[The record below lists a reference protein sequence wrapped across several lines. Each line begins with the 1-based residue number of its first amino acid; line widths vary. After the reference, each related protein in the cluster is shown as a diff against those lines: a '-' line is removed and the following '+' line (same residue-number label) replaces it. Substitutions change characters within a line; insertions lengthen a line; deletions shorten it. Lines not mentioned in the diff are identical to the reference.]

1 MIGQMSDLKIFSKD
15 IPVNGKRVIVR
26 LDLNVP
32 INNSKIDDDTRI
44 KVVEPFINKLIENKA
59 RIILL
64 SHLGRPK
71 GKVASELSLKPVFNY
86 LEKKLNGKIY
96 FYQEKIDDKAIEASN
111 KLKPGEIL
119 LIENIRFFKEE
130 ESDEESFAKNLSKLG
145 DIFINEAFS
154 CSHRKQA
161 SVHKI
166 TKFIDSYGGPL
177 LEKEIQSINLIIK
190 NKKKPVTCIIGGS
203 KVSTK
208 INILSSLSKKADN
221 LVIVGAMANN
231 FLKFKGINVGRSLIE
246 EGSENIV
253 KNINTLAA
261 KNKCNIIVPVD
272 WNTSSSVNGDP
283 IYKSLK
289 DMGSKDM
296 ILDIGKSTIDLIS
309 KTIDN
314 SNTVFWNGPAGYYE
328 NKNFS
333 TGTLSIANKI
343 AENTKSKSLISIV
356 GGGDTV
362 AAIKNAGLENVFTH
376 LSTAGGAFLESL
388 EGKEL
393 PGIKVLKKN

>member
-1 MIGQMSDLKIFSKD
+1 MSDLKIFSSD
-15 IPVNGKRVIVR
+15 ISVSGKRVIVR

-44 KVVEPFINKLIENKA
+44 KVIEPFVNKLIENKA
-59 RIILL
+59 KVILL

-71 GKVASELSLKPVFNY
+71 GKVVSELSLKPIFNY

-96 FYQEKIDDKAIEASN
+96 FYQEKIDSKAVDASN
-111 KLKPGEIL
+111 KLKPGEVL
-119 LIENIRFFKEE
+119 LFENIRFFKEE
-130 ESDEESFAKNLSKLG
+130 ESDEETFAKNLSRLG
-145 DIFINEAFS
+145 DIYINEAFS

-161 SVHKI
+161 SIHKI
-166 TKFIDSYGGPL
+166 TRFIDSYGGPL

-231 FLKFKGINVGRSLIE
+231 FLKFKGINVGKSLIE

-261 KNKCNIIVPVD
+261 KNKCNIIIPVD

-283 IYKSLK
+283 VYKSLK
-289 DMGSKDM
+289 DMGSEDM
-296 ILDIGKSTIDLIS
+296 ILDIGKSTMDLIS

-362 AAIKNAGLENVFTH
+362 AAIKNTGLENVFTH

>member
-1 MIGQMSDLKIFSKD
+1 MSDLKIFSKD
-15 IPVNGKRVIVR
+15 IPINGKRVIVR

-44 KVVEPFINKLIENKA
+44 KVIEPFINKLIENKA
-59 RIILL
+59 KVVLL

-71 GKVASELSLKPVFNY
+71 GKVISKLSLKPIFNY
-86 LEKKLNGKIY
+86 LEKKLNGKVH
-96 FYQEKIDDKAIEASN
+96 FYRERIDSKAIDASN
-111 KLKPGEIL
+111 KLKSGEVL
-119 LIENIRFFKEE
+119 LFENIRFFKEE
-130 ESDEESFAKNLSKLG
+130 ENDEETFAKNLSKLG
-145 DIFINEAFS
+145 DIYINEAFS

-161 SVHKI
+161 SIHKI
-166 TKFIDSYGGPL
+166 TKFIDSYGGPI

-208 INILSSLSKKADN
+208 INILSSLLESADN

-231 FLKFKGINVGRSLIE
+231 FLKFKGINVGASLVE
-246 EGSENIV
+246 KGSENTV
-253 KNINTLAA
+253 KNINTLAE
-261 KNKCNIIVPVD
+261 KNKCNIIIPVD
-272 WNTSSSVNGDP
+272 CNTSSHVNGSP
-283 IYKSLK
+283 TYKSLK
-289 DMGSKDM
+289 NIGSEDM
-296 ILDIGKSTIDLIS
+296 ILDIGKNTINLIN
-309 KTIDN
+309 KTIDG

-333 TGTLSIANKI
+333 AGSLSIGKKI

-362 AAIKNAGLENVFTH
+362 AAIKNTGLEKTFTH

-393 PGIKVLKKN
+393 PGIKVLKKS

>member
-1 MIGQMSDLKIFSKD
+1 MSDLKIFSSD
-15 IPVNGKRVIVR
+15 ISVSGKRVIVR

-44 KVVEPFINKLIENKA
+44 KVIEPFVNKLIANKA
-59 RIILL
+59 KVILL

-71 GKVASELSLKPVFNY
+71 GKVVSELSLKPIFNY

-96 FYQEKIDDKAIEASN
+96 FYQEKIDSKAVDASN
-111 KLKPGEIL
+111 KLKPGEVL
-119 LIENIRFFKEE
+119 LFENIRFFKEE
-130 ESDEESFAKNLSKLG
+130 EGDEETFAKNLSRLG
-145 DIFINEAFS
+145 DIYINEAFS

-161 SVHKI
+161 SIHKI
-166 TKFIDSYGGPL
+166 TRFIDSYGGPL

-231 FLKFKGINVGRSLIE
+231 FLKFKGINVGKSLIE

-261 KNKCNIIVPVD
+261 KNKCNIIIPVD

-283 IYKSLK
+283 VYKSLK
-289 DMGSKDM
+289 DMGSEDM
-296 ILDIGKSTIDLIS
+296 ILDIGKSTINLIS

-362 AAIKNAGLENVFTH
+362 AAIKNTGLENVFTH

>member
-1 MIGQMSDLKIFSKD
+1 MSDLKIFSKD

-32 INNSKIDDDTRI
+32 INNLKIDDDTRI
-44 KVVEPFINKLIENKA
+44 KIIEPFINKLIENKA
-59 RIILL
+59 KVILL

-71 GKVASELSLKPVFNY
+71 GKVISGLSLKPIFNY

-96 FYQEKIDDKAIEASN
+96 FYQEKIDDKAVGASN
-111 KLKPGEIL
+111 KLKPTEVL

-130 ESDEESFAKNLSKLG
+130 ENDDENFAKNLSKLG
-145 DIFINEAFS
+145 DIYINEAFS

-208 INILSSLSKKADN
+208 INVLSSLLKNANN

-231 FLKFKGINVGRSLIE
+231 FLKFKGVNVGASLIE
-246 EGSENIV
+246 KGAENIV
-253 KNINTLAA
+253 KDINMLAE
-261 KNKCNIIVPVD
+261 KNKCNIVIPVD
-272 WNTSSSVNGDP
+272 CNTSSGVNGSP
-283 IYKSLK
+283 VHKSLK
-289 DMGSKDM
+289 DIDSEDM
-296 ILDIGKSTIDLIS
+296 ILDIGKSTMDLIN
-309 KTIDN
+309 KTIDG

-333 TGTLSIANKI
+333 TGTLSIAKKI
-343 AENTKSKSLISIV
+343 TENTKSKSLISIV
-356 GGGDTV
+356 GGGDTI
-362 AAIKNAGLENVFTH
+362 AAIKNTGLENVFTH
-376 LSTAGGAFLESL
+376 LSTAGGAFLECL

>member
-1 MIGQMSDLKIFSKD
+1 MSDLKIFSSD
-15 IPVNGKRVIVR
+15 ISVSGKRVIVR

-44 KVVEPFINKLIENKA
+44 KVIEPFVNKLIENKA
-59 RIILL
+59 KVILL

-71 GKVASELSLKPVFNY
+71 GKAVSELSLKPIFNY

-96 FYQEKIDDKAIEASN
+96 FYQEKIDSKAVDASN
-111 KLKPGEIL
+111 KLKPGEVL
-119 LIENIRFFKEE
+119 LFENIRFFKEE
-130 ESDEESFAKNLSKLG
+130 EDDEETFAKNLSRLG
-145 DIFINEAFS
+145 DIYINEAFS

-161 SVHKI
+161 SIHKI
-166 TKFIDSYGGPL
+166 TRFIDSYGGPL

-231 FLKFKGINVGRSLIE
+231 FLKFKGINVGKSLIE

-261 KNKCNIIVPVD
+261 KNKCNIIIPVD

-283 IYKSLK
+283 VYKSLK
-289 DMGSKDM
+289 DMGSEDM

-356 GGGDTV
+356 GGGNTV

>member
-1 MIGQMSDLKIFSKD
+1 MSDLKIFSSD
-15 IPVNGKRVIVR
+15 ISVNGKRVIVR
-26 LDLNVP
+26 SDFNVP

-44 KVVEPFINKLIENKA
+44 KVIEPFVNKLIANKA
-59 RIILL
+59 KVILL

-71 GKVASELSLKPVFNY
+71 GKVVSELSLKPIFNY

-96 FYQEKIDDKAIEASN
+96 FYQEKIDSKAVDASN
-111 KLKPGEIL
+111 KLKPGEVL
-119 LIENIRFFKEE
+119 LFENIRFFKEE
-130 ESDEESFAKNLSKLG
+130 EGDEETFAKNLSRLG
-145 DIFINEAFS
+145 DIYINEAFS

-161 SVHKI
+161 SIHKI
-166 TKFIDSYGGPL
+166 TRFIDSYGGPL

-231 FLKFKGINVGRSLIE
+231 FLKFKGINVGKSLIE

-272 WNTSSSVNGDP
+272 WNTSSSVNGNP
-283 IYKSLK
+283 VYKSLK
-289 DMGSKDM
+289 DMGSEDM

-309 KTIDN
+309 KTIDS

-333 TGTLSIANKI
+333 TGTLFIANKI

>member
-1 MIGQMSDLKIFSKD
+1 MSDLKIFSSD
-15 IPVNGKRVIVR
+15 ISVSGKRVIVR

-44 KVVEPFINKLIENKA
+44 KVIEPFVNKLIENKA
-59 RIILL
+59 KVILL

-71 GKVASELSLKPVFNY
+71 GKVVSELSLKPIFNY

-96 FYQEKIDDKAIEASN
+96 FYQEKIDSKAVDASN
-111 KLKPGEIL
+111 KLKPGEVL
-119 LIENIRFFKEE
+119 LFENIRFFKEE
-130 ESDEESFAKNLSKLG
+130 EGDEETFAKNLSRLG
-145 DIFINEAFS
+145 DIYINEAFS

-161 SVHKI
+161 SIHKI
-166 TKFIDSYGGPL
+166 TRFIDSYGGPL

-231 FLKFKGINVGRSLIE
+231 FLKFKGINVGKSLIE

-261 KNKCNIIVPVD
+261 KNKCNIIIPVD

-283 IYKSLK
+283 VYKSLK
-289 DMGSKDM
+289 DMGSEDM

-362 AAIKNAGLENVFTH
+362 AAIRDAGLENVFTH

>member
-1 MIGQMSDLKIFSKD
+1 MSDLKIFSSD
-15 IPVNGKRVIVR
+15 ISVSGKRVIVR

-44 KVVEPFINKLIENKA
+44 KVIEPFVNKLIENKA
-59 RIILL
+59 KVILL

-71 GKVASELSLKPVFNY
+71 GKVVSELSLKPIFNY

-96 FYQEKIDDKAIEASN
+96 FYQEKIDSKAVDASN
-111 KLKPGEIL
+111 KLKPGEVL
-119 LIENIRFFKEE
+119 LFENIRFFKEE
-130 ESDEESFAKNLSKLG
+130 EGDEETFAKNLSRLG
-145 DIFINEAFS
+145 DIYINEAFS

-161 SVHKI
+161 SIHKI
-166 TKFIDSYGGPL
+166 TRFIDSYGGPL

-231 FLKFKGINVGRSLIE
+231 FLKFKGINVGKSLIE

-261 KNKCNIIVPVD
+261 KNKCNIIIPVD

-283 IYKSLK
+283 VYKSLK
-289 DMGSKDM
+289 DMGSEDM

-362 AAIKNAGLENVFTH
+362 AAIKNTGLENIFTH

-388 EGKEL
+388 EGKDL

>member
-1 MIGQMSDLKIFSKD
+1 MSDLKIFSSD
-15 IPVNGKRVIVR
+15 ISVSGKRVIVR

-44 KVVEPFINKLIENKA
+44 KVIEPFVNKLIENKA
-59 RIILL
+59 KIILL

-71 GKVASELSLKPVFNY
+71 GKAVSELSLKPIFNY

-96 FYQEKIDDKAIEASN
+96 FYQEKIDSKAVDASN
-111 KLKPGEIL
+111 KLKPGEVL
-119 LIENIRFFKEE
+119 LFENIRFFKEE
-130 ESDEESFAKNLSKLG
+130 EDDEETFAKNLSRLG
-145 DIFINEAFS
+145 DIYINEAFS

-161 SVHKI
+161 SIHKI
-166 TKFIDSYGGPL
+166 TRFIDSYGGPL

-208 INILSSLSKKADN
+208 INILSSLSKKADS

-231 FLKFKGINVGRSLIE
+231 FLKFKGINVGKSLIE

-261 KNKCNIIVPVD
+261 KNKCNIIIPVD

-283 IYKSLK
+283 VYKSLK
-289 DMGSKDM
+289 DMGSEDM

-328 NKNFS
+328 NKNFL

-362 AAIKNAGLENVFTH
+362 AAIKNTGLENVFTH

>member
-1 MIGQMSDLKIFSKD
+1 MSGLKIFSSD
-15 IPVNGKRVIVR
+15 ISVSGKRVIVR

-44 KVVEPFINKLIENKA
+44 KVIEPFVNKLIENKA
-59 RIILL
+59 KVILL

-71 GKVASELSLKPVFNY
+71 GKAVSELSLKPIFNY

-96 FYQEKIDDKAIEASN
+96 FYQEKIDSKAVDASN
-111 KLKPGEIL
+111 KLKPGEVL
-119 LIENIRFFKEE
+119 LFENIRFFKEE
-130 ESDEESFAKNLSKLG
+130 EGDEETFAKNLSRLG
-145 DIFINEAFS
+145 DIYINEAFS

-161 SVHKI
+161 SIHKI
-166 TKFIDSYGGPL
+166 TRFIDSYGGPL

-190 NKKKPVTCIIGGS
+190 NKKKPATCIIGGS

-231 FLKFKGINVGRSLIE
+231 FLKFKGINVGKSLIE

-261 KNKCNIIVPVD
+261 KNKCNIIIPVD

-283 IYKSLK
+283 VYKSLK
-289 DMGSKDM
+289 DMGSEDM

-362 AAIKNAGLENVFTH
+362 AAIKNTGLENVFTH

>member
-1 MIGQMSDLKIFSKD
+1 MSDLKIFSSD
-15 IPVNGKRVIVR
+15 ISVSGKRVIVR

-44 KVVEPFINKLIENKA
+44 KVIEPFVNKLIENKA
-59 RIILL
+59 KVILL

-71 GKVASELSLKPVFNY
+71 GKVVSELSLKPIFNY

-96 FYQEKIDDKAIEASN
+96 FYQEKIDSKAVDASN
-111 KLKPGEIL
+111 KLKPGEVL
-119 LIENIRFFKEE
+119 LFENIRFFKEE
-130 ESDEESFAKNLSKLG
+130 EGDEETFAKNLSRLG
-145 DIFINEAFS
+145 DIYINEAFS

-161 SVHKI
+161 SIHKI
-166 TKFIDSYGGPL
+166 TRFIDSYGGPL

-203 KVSTK
+203 KMSTK

-231 FLKFKGINVGRSLIE
+231 FLKFKGINVGKSLIE

-261 KNKCNIIVPVD
+261 KNKCNIIIPVD

-283 IYKSLK
+283 VYKSLK
-289 DMGSKDM
+289 DMGSEDM

-362 AAIKNAGLENVFTH
+362 AAIKNTGLENVFTH

-388 EGKEL
+388 EGREL